1 MTSIPRIQGRN
12 SNRAENSVS
21 FTRAGYSP
29 SLGGS
34 KRAHASRGLRA
45 SHPAP
50 YNPNER
56 KSPSEDPSVTC
67 RTDSAVNDAI
77 EVLEAEAAAIRNVI
91 SHLDETFSEAVGI
104 LLNCK
109 GRVAVS
115 GMGKAGLV
123 GEKIS
128 ATLASTGTPSF
139 FLHPAEALH
148 GDLGR
153 LRPEDVILALSNSG
167 ETAEMVRL
175 IDPVKAIG
183 TRMIAVTGRPESR
196 LARYADFHLFIG
208 DPGEACPMGLA
219 PTSTTTA
226 MIALGDALAMT
237 VLKRRGFG
245 PEDYARYHPGGSLGR
260 KLMKVQEIM
269 RRGDRCTT
277 VLPDTSTHGT
287 LLAMNATKGRPGAAC
302 VIDGESR
309 LLGFVTDG
317 DLVRAMGQGADFLN
331 RPVRDIM
338 ISAPKSVRPDDLV
351 SEALH
356 LLKEHKIDQLPVVAE
371 DGKLVG
377 LLDIQDLIETSAV

>member
-1 MTSIPRIQGRN
+1 MTCHI
-12 SNRAENSVS
+12 
-21 FTRAGYSP
+21 
-29 SLGGS
+29 
-34 KRAHASRGLRA
+34 
-45 SHPAP
+45 
-50 YNPNER
+50 
-56 KSPSEDPSVTC
+56 
-67 RTDSAVNDAI
+67 DSAVNDAI

-91 SHLDETFSEAVGI
+91 AHLDERLPQAVQP
-104 LLNCK
+104 LLTCK
-109 GRVAVS
+109 GRIAVS

-260 KLMKVQEIM
+260 KLMKVREIM

-277 VLPDTSTHGT
+277 VSPDTSTHGT

-302 VIDGESR
+302 IVDADAK

-317 DLVRAMGQGADFLN
+317 DLVRAMGQGAEFLS

-338 ISAPKSVRPDDLV
+338 ISAPKSVRPDHLV

-356 LLKEHKIDQLPVVAE
+356 LLKEHKIDQLPVVE
-371 DGKLVG
+371 QDGTLVG
-377 LLDIQDLIETSAV
+377 LLDIQDLIDASAV